1 MPSVPGTEIPKPLE
15 FPEWWECLLLL
26 IKSPFPHT
34 WVPASE
40 MTQGGASDSFQGKA
54 HYLWW
59 LELALSAH
67 SSFSEEVRREG
78 VSQVVLVVKN
88 PPANAGD
95 KRHKRRMF
103 DLRVRQ
109 IPRRRAWQPTPV
121 FLPWESHGHRSLVG
135 YSPQGN
141 KESDTTEVT

>member
-1 MPSVPGTEIPKPLE
+1 M
-15 FPEWWECLLLL
+15 
-26 IKSPFPHT
+26 
-34 WVPASE
+34 
-40 MTQGGASDSFQGKA
+40 
-54 HYLWW
+54 
-59 LELALSAH
+59 ALSAH

-121 FLPWESHGHRSLVG
+121 FLP
-135 YSPQGN
+135 
-141 KESDTTEVT
+141 